1 MEVDEIKGM
10 RVKILRER
18 ELPSAKITKTDSEF
32 VFEEWESQS
41 LRIEIT

>member
-18 ELPSAKITKTDSEF
+18 ELPSAEVTKTDSKF
-32 VFEEWESQS
+32 VFEEGGSQS